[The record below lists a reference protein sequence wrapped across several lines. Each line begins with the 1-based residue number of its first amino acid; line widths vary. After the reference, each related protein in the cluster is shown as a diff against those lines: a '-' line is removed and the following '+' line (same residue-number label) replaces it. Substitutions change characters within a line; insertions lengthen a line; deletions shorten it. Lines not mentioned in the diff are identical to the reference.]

1 MQGMPGIGMLGS
13 LGSSSQL
20 RPAGIS
26 AHHPQRPV
34 QSSLRPQSSP
44 TNQAPTSQNLQGHS
58 LMRLQPVGSPGSPSP
73 NTSQNMQTVNQPWLS
88 SGSQGKP
95 PLPSPSNRHQV
106 NSQMQQRAHLP
117 QQQHHPVPTGSQQ
130 QHMPSLQQQQQQQQP
145 TPSSQLQEHYG
156 QQFPPSR
163 VPQAVTHQP
172 QITRVQGSGNQKPS
186 SLAMVQ
192 PNTVQAVAQN
202 RTAIAEIDE
211 SCNRILGKRSIHEL
225 VSQIDSSEN
234 LDPEV
239 EDILVDIAE
248 DFVDSITTFGCSLA
262 KHRKSTTLEA
272 KDILL
277 HLERNWNITLPGF
290 GGDEIKSYRKPL
302 TNDIHKE
309 RLVAI
314 KKSMV
319 ATETATKISSGQAA
333 GNAKGN
339 LAKAPANPLAPQI

>member
-1 MQGMPGIGMLGS
+1 MKKFSEKKVLCLFYMFVYFFYFL
-13 LGSSSQL
+13 
-20 RPAGIS
+20 
-26 AHHPQRPV
+26 
-34 QSSLRPQSSP
+34 
-44 TNQAPTSQNLQGHS
+44 QNLQGHS

-117 QQQHHPVPTGSQQ
+117 QQQHHPLPTVSQQ
-130 QHMPSLQQQQQQQQP
+130 QHMPSLQQQQP

-202 RTAIAEIDE
+202 RTAIAESDE

-225 VSQIDSSEN
+225 VSQVSHIGLLCYWFTEKSWIINHEFYLFFGLKSDQF
-234 LDPEV
+234 
-239 EDILVDIAE
+239 IA
-248 DFVDSITTFGCSLA
+248 
-262 KHRKSTTLEA
+262 
-272 KDILL
+272 
-277 HLERNWNITLPGF
+277 
-290 GGDEIKSYRKPL
+290 
-302 TNDIHKE
+302 
-309 RLVAI
+309 
-314 KKSMV
+314 M
-319 ATETATKISSGQAA
+319 TEPS
-333 GNAKGN
+333 
-339 LAKAPANPLAPQI
+339 

>member
-1 MQGMPGIGMLGS
+1 
-13 LGSSSQL
+13 
-20 RPAGIS
+20 
-26 AHHPQRPV
+26 
-34 QSSLRPQSSP
+34 
-44 TNQAPTSQNLQGHS
+44 
-58 LMRLQPVGSPGSPSP
+58 MRLQPVGSPGSPSP

-88 SGSQGKP
+88 SGPQGKP

-192 PNTVQAVAQN
+192 PNTVQTVAQN
-202 RTAIAEIDE
+202 RTAITDIDE

-225 VSQIDSSEN
+225 VSQVSHIGLLCYWFTEKSWIIYHEFYLFFALKSDQF
-234 LDPEV
+234 
-239 EDILVDIAE
+239 IAMTIA
-248 DFVDSITTFGCSLA
+248 S
-262 KHRKSTTLEA
+262 
-272 KDILL
+272 
-277 HLERNWNITLPGF
+277 
-290 GGDEIKSYRKPL
+290 
-302 TNDIHKE
+302 
-309 RLVAI
+309 
-314 KKSMV
+314 
-319 ATETATKISSGQAA
+319 
-333 GNAKGN
+333 
-339 LAKAPANPLAPQI
+339 